1 MSNSR
6 PAHKGYSYL
15 AQSPVWTDLREFI
28 IQWPDVSDDAAKRL
42 SKQAYRLVDASKD
55 ALRGF
60 YASISAFTDPH
71 ATANLIAI
79 GIVLDEMNSFYR
91 FSHRGDDDW
100 DWFDA
105 TLYDGRFSTP
115 DPDDD
120 QKIEHPSYSG
130 YFPARNELQNMS
142 LKNVPSFEATL
153 RTFQPKSDAPSRSQ
167 AARAASVK
175 TRSPSPLPKVKVEKG
190 EPPSKRS
197 RHHSPDARSESPVVV
212 SKPKSAASS
221 SKTVASPSRS
231 TATSSKPAP
240 PTPSS
245 SKTAFT
251 PKTRTSGPTPRP
263 AFKTDASDDEPLTS
277 KRFTV
282 EEKGKQPARVTRS
295 SVAKAVVP
303 TKRKAV
309 IEMPDTSADSD
320 ADELEEEEEDE
331 LESASDAEYYR
342 PADDDAAEEDRVQ
355 FDSKPH
361 SVSRVQKAVLR
372 TGKLI
377 PCLVVE
383 GSLTAHSTL
392 TKTKYTLVGPNTNFA
407 ALNKMP
413 DIHIVPIDPEKRAPI
428 PTGRTRPKHTFHQLL
443 DSENISLMYAA
454 LTEMAEIKNYKNT
467 QMVFPVPLPKGIRAR
482 ASITL
487 SGTRVPQQ
495 LETLAYKDDYA
506 IGSTSKSDSAPI
518 DPVFTPPPLISL
530 KTGKALDDW
539 QAFPR
544 TSNCIN
550 CIAIG
555 CLCASHGLGVACT
568 SCSDGTGK
576 GARCSLHRPGQRLMA
591 QVNELFE
598 QVNTSPYETIRLLDD
613 CRAALDATNSAADAY
628 ALTARNFAS
637 PNPKGRKTI
646 DRGTQVSFGEL
657 LDNSNPDEVF
667 EVGLTA
673 DMLKTFVSSVS
684 ADSTVQDVTMGE
696 QGVSAVGETGGDESH
711 HSAHVSL
718 PLCRLFLTDFSS
730 PQ

>member
-142 LKNVPSFEATL
+142 LKN
-153 RTFQPKSDAPSRSQ
+153 
-167 AARAASVK
+167 
-175 TRSPSPLPKVKVEKG
+175 
-190 EPPSKRS
+190 
-197 RHHSPDARSESPVVV
+197 
-212 SKPKSAASS
+212 
-221 SKTVASPSRS
+221 
-231 TATSSKPAP
+231 
-240 PTPSS
+240 
-245 SKTAFT
+245 
-251 PKTRTSGPTPRP
+251 
-263 AFKTDASDDEPLTS
+263 
-277 KRFTV
+277 
-282 EEKGKQPARVTRS
+282 
-295 SVAKAVVP
+295 AVVP

-342 PADDDAAEEDRVQ
+342 PADDGAAEEDRVQ

-428 PTGRTRPKHTFHQLL
+428 PTGRVRPKHTFHQLL

-467 QMVFPVPLPKGIRAR
+467 QMVFP
-482 ASITL
+482 
-487 SGTRVPQQ
+487 

-568 SCSDGTGK
+568 SCNDGTG
-576 GARCSLHRPGQRLMA
+576 QRVVRAGEHQPLRDDP
-591 QVNELFE
+591 
-598 QVNTSPYETIRLLDD
+598 TSR
-613 CRAALDATNSAADAY
+613 
-628 ALTARNFAS
+628 
-637 PNPKGRKTI
+637 
-646 DRGTQVSFGEL
+646 
-657 LDNSNPDEVF
+657 
-667 EVGLTA
+667 
-673 DMLKTFVSSVS
+673 
-684 ADSTVQDVTMGE
+684 
-696 QGVSAVGETGGDESH
+696 
-711 HSAHVSL
+711 
-718 PLCRLFLTDFSS
+718 
-730 PQ
+730 